1 LPLTLAA
8 KVDELEFKVP
18 DCVLLL
24 YGCYSFSCFRRV
36 FFVFRQR
43 NEVEKK
49 GRGVGIAQRLSR
61 ANVHVISPFGFPG
74 FELHE
79 HAPSAPDS
87 ERATPRPTTPSRAI
101 YHHHLP
107 TIVFSDLDFNLRL
120 ISFMCASRFL
130 FATFCFNKH
139 TLCCLPPNLFS
150 DSIFV

>member
-1 LPLTLAA
+1 MLFRHLAFR
-8 KVDELEFKVP
+8 VLSYTNMRQVP
-18 DCVLLL
+18 
-24 YGCYSFSCFRRV
+24 
-36 FFVFRQR
+36 QT
-43 NEVEKK
+43 
-49 GRGVGIAQRLSR
+49 
-61 ANVHVISPFGFPG
+61 ANVPP
-74 FELHE
+74 
-79 HAPSAPDS
+79 HAQPPPP
-87 ERATPRPTTPSRAI
+87 RAS